1 MRSHGRV
8 SVLSRSFCLCTLF
21 ALCLSLALADP
32 GKHQT
37 RIICRDELT
46 AAKRSE
52 LAAKLRAITGWS
64 DLVFDKGGSLQTG
77 VNPPVGGSETARV
90 LLSKAVTGP
99 NIFILEDASNRTDVV
114 FCKVVPGRWK
124 TNAPH
129 EAPVYVVLIDFA
141 DFDHL
146 MGDRAALESFNA
158 GWGVL
163 HEIEHVVSDLEDANR
178 MGRVGACEDQ
188 INQMRRELR
197 LPERSEYF
205 FTFFPHTE
213 ESGFSTRYVRLA
225 FDQKDELRKPRRYW
239 LIWDAVRVGG
249 LDSTRQVAGLR

>member
-8 SVLSRSFCLCTLF
+8 SVLARSFCLCTLF
-21 ALCLSLALADP
+21 ALHLSVLADP

-37 RIICRDELT
+37 QIICRNELT
-46 AAKRSE
+46 LSRRKE
-52 LAAKLRAITGWS
+52 LAEKLRIITGWS
-64 DLVFDKGGSLQTG
+64 DLEFDKGGSLQTG

-90 LLSKAVTGP
+90 LLSKAVAGT

-124 TNAPH
+124 TNDSH
-129 EAPVYVVLIDFA
+129 EPPVYVVLIDFA

-146 MGDRAALESFNA
+146 MGDRAALEAFDA

-163 HEIEHVVSDLEDANR
+163 HEIEHVVSNFEDSNR
-178 MGRVGACEDQ
+178 PGRVGDCEDQ
-188 INQMRRELR
+188 VNQMRRELR
-197 LPERSEYF
+197 LPERSDYF

-225 FDQKDELRKPRRYW
+225 FDQKAQVSKPRRYW

-249 LDSTRQVAGLR
+249 LDNTRQVADLR